1 MPKARVIL
9 ARVIDVV
16 SGDIITKK
24 GLYKR
29 LPFIVYVFFL
39 MNLYIIWCLMVEDKM
54 AQIRKNDAVIEDL
67 KIEYYQKE
75 LTLTGLN
82 QKSKIEILLYNNGLY
97 ELKAPQN
104 PPQRILANHAK

>member
-1 MPKARVIL
+1 
-9 ARVIDVV
+9 
-16 SGDIITKK
+16 
-24 GLYKR
+24 
-29 LPFIVYVFFL
+29 
-39 MNLYIIWCLMVEDKM
+39 MVEDKM

-82 QKSKIEILLYNNGLY
+82 QKSKIEILLNNNGLY